1 MSIMMARRTTTL
13 TLLTVLLTGCSSTPA
28 WLGNNDDAVLGT
40 HQQTVAAGDEAL
52 KDSVEGGNKQDTTRL
67 DDSIEPS
74 LKQTAEQAR
83 NRLDSGQVAGD
94 QAPPKER
101 DLWTRLR
108 NGFDMD
114 HEQGDERVQQ
124 QLNWYA
130 RHPAYIERVVERG
143 RRYLHYIID
152 ETERRGLPMEYALL
166 PVVESA
172 FDPFAYSHGRA
183 SGLWQ
188 FIPGT
193 GRHFGLDQ
201 SWWHDDRRDVIAS
214 TNAALT
220 YLDQLAKR
228 FDGDPTLALAA
239 YNSGGGTVN
248 SAIRRNSRQGKPTDY
263 WSLQL
268 PKETRHYVPKLIA
281 LARIFDDPEAY
292 GVKLPPLEDKPYFEV
307 VETGGQIDLAH
318 AAELAEVDVDEIY
331 LLNPSFNRW
340 ATRPD
345 GPHRL
350 LVPVASANRFR
361 EGIASLDP
369 NSRVSWENYQV
380 RSGDNLG
387 AIARRYGT
395 TPSVLKEVNKL
406 SNDLIRVGQQLLIPS
421 ARAGQDSYSLSQNQ
435 RLARKQESAGR
446 NNGGERVE
454 HRVTRGDTF
463 WDLAREHGVSVRQ
476 VAAWNGMAPGDPL
489 VPGRKLVIWSKN
501 AEAASGARVATNNRA
516 GMVRKVGYRVRRGD
530 SLSAIANRFAVN
542 VRDIAA
548 WNDLNT
554 SRYLQPGQSLVL
566 YVDVR
571 NSP

>member
-1 MSIMMARRTTTL
+1 MMARRTTTL
-13 TLLTVLLTGCSSTPA
+13 TLLTVLLTGCSSTPS
-28 WLGNNDDAVLGT
+28 WFGQEKETVLDS
-40 HQQTVAAGDEAL
+40 HQQTVAAGDDAL
-52 KDSVEGGNKQDTTRL
+52 KRSVENREGDGTTEL
-67 DDSIEPS
+67 DESIEPS
-74 LKQTAEQAR
+74 LKLTAEQAR
-83 NRLDSGQVAGD
+83 DRLDSGEVADGE
-94 QAPPKER
+94 AAEEER
-101 DLWTRLR
+101 DLWNRIR
-108 NGFDMD
+108 AGFAMNHD
-114 HEQGDERVQQ
+114 QGDERVQQ
-124 QLNWYA
+124 QLAWFQK
-130 RHPAYIERVVERG
+130 HPSYINRVVERG
-143 RRYLHYIID
+143 RRYLHYIVE

-201 SWWHDDRRDVIAS
+201 SWWHDGRRDVVGS

-248 SAIRRNSRQGKPTDY
+248 SAIRRNNRKGEPTDY
-263 WSLQL
+263 WSLDL
-268 PKETRHYVPKLIA
+268 PRETRHYVPKLIA
-281 LARIFDDPEAY
+281 LAKIFDDPEAY
-292 GVKLPPLEDKPYFEV
+292 GIELPPLEDEPYFEI

-318 AAELAEVDVDEIY
+318 AAELAGVDVDEIY
-331 LLNPSFNRW
+331 LLNPSYNRW

-361 EGIASLDP
+361 QGIASLDP
-369 NSRVSWENYQV
+369 DTRVSWNSYEV

-387 AIARRYGT
+387 AIARRNGT
-395 TPSVLKEVNKL
+395 TASVLREVNKL
-406 SNDLIRVGQQLLIPS
+406 NGDLIRVGQQLLIPS
-421 ARAGQDSYSLSQNQ
+421 ARADQGTYSHSQNQ
-435 RLARKQESAGR
+435 RLARKQEQAGR
-446 NNGGERVE
+446 NSDGQRVS
-454 HRVTRGDTF
+454 HLVKRGDTF
-463 WDLAREHGVSVRQ
+463 WDIAREHGVSVRQ

-501 AEAASGARVATNNRA
+501 AQAAAGTQVASNNRS
-516 GMVRKVGYRVRRGD
+516 GMVRKVGYRVRQGD
-530 SLSAIANRFAVN
+530 SLSTIANRFAVN
-542 VRDIAA
+542 VSDIAA

-554 SRYLQPGQSLVL
+554 ARYLQPGQSLVL